1 MLPNRADLEGIM
13 VAGQHVNWPLEPPQ
27 DVADLLYYR
36 SINTVVLERVSSDQ
50 DELGAVVPSNFDDS
64 SRRLDARLT
73 HLRAHG
79 SGMGAFIPTCQSEVC
94 RNFIAPFSA
103 VQRPVAPTSCGRLLG
118 EGELA

>member
-27 DVADLLYYR
+27 DIAYLLYYR

-73 HLRAHG
+73 HQRAHG
-79 SGMGAFIPTCQSEVC
+79 SGMGGFHSYLPVRSMQKLHRALLCGP
-94 RNFIAPFSA
+94 APCGANKLWSA
-103 VQRPVAPTSCGRLLG
+103 AR
-118 EGELA
+118 